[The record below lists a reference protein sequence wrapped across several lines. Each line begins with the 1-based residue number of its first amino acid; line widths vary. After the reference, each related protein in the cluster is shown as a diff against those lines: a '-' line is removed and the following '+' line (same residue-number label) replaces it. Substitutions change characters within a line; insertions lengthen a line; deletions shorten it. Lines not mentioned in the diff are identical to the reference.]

1 MCYGDGASR
10 AGARTLGS
18 GDADAA
24 REASFADEYETAA
37 EFKEAWASRGA
48 LFVLPHITNAFK
60 LCRWVTGETPA
71 DGYYAE
77 DGWWLVSLAGK
88 GPVTWAVYDD
98 GGT

>member
-24 REASFADEYETAA
+24 R
-37 EFKEAWASRGA
+37 GA
-48 LFVLPHITNAFK
+48 FFGLPHITGAMK
-60 LCRWVTGETPA
+60 LLRWVQGETPSEGWYA
-71 DGYYAE
+71 D

>member
-1 MCYGDGASR
+1 MEQSVCYGDAASR
-10 AGARTLGS
+10 AGARTQGS

-24 REASFADEYETAA
+24 R
-37 EFKEAWASRGA
+37 GA
-48 LFVLPHITNAFK
+48 FFGLPNITNAFK

-71 DGYYAE
+71 DGWYAD

-88 GPVTWAVYDD
+88 GPVTWAIYDD